1 MVIFSACMHTSDL
14 DKPALKWLQ
23 RICCILVLLLWLQ
36 ADQHS
41 GEPHPLLPG
50 LTLLNLHSYEDL
62 MRRFRKP
69 LIPWGIHVVTRHFD
83 LLT

>member
-1 MVIFSACMHTSDL
+1 MAAKNLLHSSPSAV
-14 DKPALKWLQ
+14 A
-23 RICCILVLLLWLQ
+23 
-36 ADQHS
+36 AGNQHS
-41 GEPHPLLPG
+41 GETRPLLPG